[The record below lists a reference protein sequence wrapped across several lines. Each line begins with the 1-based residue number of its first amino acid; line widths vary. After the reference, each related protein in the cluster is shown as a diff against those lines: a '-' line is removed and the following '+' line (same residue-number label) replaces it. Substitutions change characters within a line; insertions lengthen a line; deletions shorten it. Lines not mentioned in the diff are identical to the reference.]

1 MDDFKTIKSKMVEN
15 IDKNSEL
22 QEIMDDI
29 NKKINTKS
37 IEEKKKK
44 EYVNQPRDENGNVYT
59 NEPNKRHHS
68 LKHNTK
74 KAARAAGIKE
84 GWDMTGRE
92 FLNKDKFE
100 EIPDSTVRIM
110 AQKIKDGIPRRIA
123 ARACGVVENLAEFW
137 IDK

>member
-1 MDDFKTIKSKMVEN
+1 MTKDQ
-15 IDKNSEL
+15 EL
-22 QEIMDDI
+22 TEIMDDI

-37 IEEKKKK
+37 IEDKKKK
-44 EYVNQPRDENGNVYT
+44 EYVNQPRDEKGNVYT

-110 AQKIKDGIPRRIA
+110 AQKI
-123 ARACGVVENLAEFW
+123 CENG
-137 IDK
+137 